1 MTDGTTDD
9 VKGRVKQAAGDLADD
24 PELKREGKVDRAAG
38 GAKDTIGD
46 AADRLKDGVDK
57 LKNAVRRDR
66 D

>member
-24 PELKREGKVDRAAG
+24 PELKREGKADRAAG
-38 GAKDTIGD
+38 GMKDTIGD
-46 AADRLKDGVDK
+46 VSDRLKDGVDK
-57 LKNAVRRDR
+57 LKDAVRRDR